1 MSDKFIPLPSILD
14 DARAIKLLN
23 KYYEDAKNNDNLM
36 VAEVLNQLIN
46 TISEIGIYALQPNK
60 EQETEIV
67 KSIESDKYYY
77 ISTVKMAG
85 HSKNGNQDWWET
97 AVFACDKDGL
107 VECWNPVYN
116 EGSNDLDEGITVK
129 QQAKIRA
136 ESGQFDKID
145 PWA

>member
-1 MSDKFIPLPSILD
+1 MSDKFVPLPSILD
-14 DARAIKLLN
+14 DARAIKLLS
-23 KYYEDAKNNDNLM
+23 KYQQDAKDNDNHM

-46 TISEIGIYALQPNK
+46 TISEIGIFALQPNK
-60 EQETEIV
+60 QQETEIV
-67 KSIESDKYYY
+67 QSIESGKYYY
-77 ISTVKMAG
+77 ISTVTMAG
-85 HSKNGNQDWWET
+85 HSKNNNQDWWET

-116 EGSNDLDEGITVK
+116 EGVTDAEESITVR
-129 QQAKIRA
+129 QRAKIRA

>member
-1 MSDKFIPLPSILD
+1 MSDEFVPLPSILD

-23 KYYEDAKNNDNLM
+23 KYYLDAQDNDNLM
-36 VAEVLNQLIN
+36 VAEVLNQLIK
-46 TISEIGIYALQPNK
+46 TISEVGIFALQPNK

-67 KSIESDKYYY
+67 KSIESEKYYY
-77 ISTVKMAG
+77 ISTVSMAG
-85 HSKNGNQDWWET
+85 HSKNNNQDWWET
-97 AVFACDKDGL
+97 AVFVCDQDGQ

-116 EGSNDLDEGITVK
+116 LGVRSLEESKTVK
-129 QQAKIRA
+129 QQSKIRA